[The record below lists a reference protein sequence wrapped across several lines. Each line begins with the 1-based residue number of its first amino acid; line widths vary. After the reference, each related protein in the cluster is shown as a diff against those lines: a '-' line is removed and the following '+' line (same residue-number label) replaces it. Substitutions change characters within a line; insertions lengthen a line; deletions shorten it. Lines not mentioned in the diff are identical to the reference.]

1 MNAASNARMPVM
13 VGSIAV
19 TSSVRSLVA
28 VADEAD
34 LVEAISLIV
43 RNRTCGLRLSIPGWL

>member
-1 MNAASNARMPVM
+1 M

-43 RNRTCGLRLSIPGWL
+43 RNPYLRLVAEHPGLAVDPTARQLAR